1 MLIYAKIKY
10 KVGGKETLKEFI
22 IDNYMTIGMI
32 FIIIVITI
40 IKLEEE
46 RNNERMIKNS
56 KILTNYIPLPYDF
69 PIMDVR
75 NKEEFNNVWEV
86 IIDKLYE
93 YDRNRNVLAV
103 NQWSYYTVKYYTEA
117 VLKYGNA
124 IQKKALRNF
133 VKLIERNR
141 LI

>member
-1 MLIYAKIKY
+1 MIILIGTIC
-10 KVGGKETLKEFI
+10 I
-22 IDNYMTIGMI
+22 IQKST
-32 FIIIVITI
+32 
-40 IKLEEE
+40 KK
-46 RNNERMIKNS
+46 RNNERMIKKS
-56 KILTNYIPLPYDF
+56 KILTNYIPLPYGF

-86 IIDKLYE
+86 IVNEIYE
-93 YDRNRNVLAV
+93 HDRNRNIYEV

-124 IQKKALRNF
+124 IQKRALRNF
-133 VKLIERNR
+133 VKLIELNR